1 MNSKACAKLWSKDS
15 RRSRPTV
22 GWPSSH
28 FTAWKIA
35 SSKTFSKLLSET
47 ASVFFIGQTVF
58 RLVESKGLESEKR
71 TLAAEISEL
80 ELQTLSL
87 NDTISIDKAYELGF
101 VDAPDTQFVT
111 QKAVVTIR

>member
-1 MNSKACAKLWSKDS
+1 MNQTNIKVNIL
-15 RRSRPTV
+15 RSFRELRLFYMLAGLV
-22 GWPSSH
+22 FIS
-28 FTAWKIA
+28 FV
-35 SSKTFSKLLSET
+35 FY
-47 ASVFFIGQTVF
+47 VFFIGQTVF

>member
-1 MNSKACAKLWSKDS
+1 MNQSHVKVNII
-15 RRSRPTV
+15 RSLNELKPFYILAALV
-22 GWPSSH
+22 L
-28 FTAWKIA
+28 A
-35 SSKTFSKLLSET
+35 SFLFY
-47 ASVFFIGQTVF
+47 AFFIGQTVF
-58 RLVESKGLESEKR
+58 RLVEGKNIENNMR
-71 TLAAEISEL
+71 TLSTEIATL